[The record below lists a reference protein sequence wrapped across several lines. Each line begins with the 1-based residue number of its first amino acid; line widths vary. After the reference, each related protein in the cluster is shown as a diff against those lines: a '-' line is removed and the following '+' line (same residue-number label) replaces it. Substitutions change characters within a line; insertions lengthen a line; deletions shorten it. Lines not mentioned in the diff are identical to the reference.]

1 MRVTKREFLEELRK
15 RLSKLDDQDY
25 EASVA
30 YYEEMI
36 NDRIEDGL
44 SEEEAVQEV
53 GSPAE
58 AASQI
63 LEEIPLGKIIKARV
77 SPKKK
82 LPLWVVILLIVGS
95 PIWLS
100 LLVSAVSVVVSL
112 YASLWAVVGS
122 LWGVFASLAV
132 SGTACV
138 MAFPVMAMQDYF
150 YSGLASFGAGLF
162 VLGLAIFVFFGCH
175 YATKGTVFLT
185 KKLVLLIKCAFVRK
199 EAVE

>member
-1 MRVTKREFLEELRK
+1 MTKREFLEELRK
-15 RLSKLDDQDY
+15 RLSDLNDEDY
-25 EASVA
+25 EASVS

-36 NDRIEDGL
+36 NDRMEDGL
-44 SEEEAVQEV
+44 SEEEAVAEV

-58 AASQI
+58 AAAHI

-162 VLGLAIFVFFGCH
+162 VLGLAIFAFFGCH

-199 EAVE
+199 EAVA

>member
-1 MRVTKREFLEELRK
+1 VTKREFLEELRK
-15 RLSKLDDQDY
+15 RLSDLNDADFA
-25 EASVA
+25 ASVA

-36 NDRIEDGL
+36 DDRMEDGL
-44 SEEEAVQEV
+44 SEEEAVKEV

-77 SPKKK
+77 SSKKK
-82 LPLWVVILLIVGS
+82 LPLWVIILLIVGS

-112 YASLWAVVGS
+112 YASLWVVVGS

-150 YSGLASFGAGLF
+150 YSGLASFGAGLL
-162 VLGLAIFVFFGCH
+162 VLGLAIFAFFGCY

-199 EAVE
+199 EAVA

>member
-15 RLSKLDDQDY
+15 RLSELDDQDY

-44 SEEEAVQEV
+44 SEEEAVKEV

-63 LEEIPLGKIIKARV
+63 LAEIPLGKIIKARV
-77 SPKKK
+77 KPKNK
-82 LPLWVVILLIVGS
+82 LPVWAIVLLIVGS

-100 LLVSAVSVVVSL
+100 LLVAAVSVVISL

-150 YSGLASFGAGLF
+150 YSGLASFGAGLL
-162 VLGLAIFVFFGCH
+162 VLGLAIFAFFGCH

-199 EAVE
+199 EAVA

>member
-1 MRVTKREFLEELRK
+1 MTKREFLEELRK
-15 RLSKLDDQDY
+15 RLSDLNDADFA
-25 EASVA
+25 ASVA

-36 NDRIEDGL
+36 DDRMEEGL
-44 SEEEAVQEV
+44 SEEEAVNAV
-53 GSPAE
+53 GTPAD
-58 AASQI
+58 AAAHI
-63 LEEIPLGKIIKARV
+63 LEEMPLTKLIQARV
-77 SPKKK
+77 TPKNK
-82 LPLWVVILLIVGS
+82 LPVWAIILLIVGS

-100 LLVSAVSVVVSL
+100 LLIAAVSVVISV
-112 YASLWAVVGS
+112 YAALWSVVGS

-150 YSGLASFGAGLF
+150 YSGLASFGAGLL
-162 VLGLAIFVFFGCH
+162 VLGLAIFAFFGCY

-199 EAVE
+199 EAVA

>member
-1 MRVTKREFLEELRK
+1 MTKREFLEELRK
-15 RLSKLDDQDY
+15 RLSELDDQDY

-44 SEEEAVQEV
+44 SEEEAVKEV

-63 LEEIPLGKIIKARV
+63 LAEIPLGKIIKARV
-77 SPKKK
+77 KPKNK
-82 LPLWVVILLIVGS
+82 LPVWVIVLLIVGS

-100 LLVSAVSVVVSL
+100 LLVAAVSVVISL

-138 MAFPVMAMQDYF
+138 MAFPVMAMQEYF
-150 YSGLASFGAGLF
+150 YSGLASFGAGLL
-162 VLGLAIFVFFGCH
+162 VLGLAIFAFFGCH

-185 KKLVLLIKCAFVRK
+185 KKLILLIKCAFVRK
-199 EAVE
+199 EAVA